1 MKNKILILCGS
12 LLFIATFLYCTDDFD
27 EINTQPDALSTDD
40 ISAKFFVTNIQ
51 QKLLRPTMIPLWF
64 GDVIH
69 PDQFS
74 GQIANG
80 YSGHSLGLDPHTWDG
95 DLGWVYNSFY
105 TDLGCW
111 DWLAGYNS
119 DLTSFLNNVR
129 EGGPLEDEMYYALG
143 LIMKGYYYQLFTEA
157 FGMIPY
163 SEASDPNITLPKF
176 DDQLTVYKG
185 IISDLDQ
192 AIQIIGNETEAGSGF
207 GVLRENDVIF
217 MGNMQNWKQAAN
229 SLKLRIALR
238 AHGGVGEDFS
248 ASAASEAITSG
259 VLADIDAMFEGY
271 AEEKNI
277 WGGSSSYGD
286 VWHSFSNSQWK
297 TTEALINTLKT
308 SADPRLA
315 LIAKPAVGGTM
326 TITKPT
332 EGEGVALIADHVAF
346 VKTTLDHSGLVLNT
360 DYTWVET
367 ATDLTITM
375 PENTNYL
382 GLPSRLSPKI
392 KGYMPAKMFSDPAD
406 IITQKTNEGKPLYP
420 TILMTS
426 ADSHFM
432 IAEAI
437 VKGLTTGDANT
448 FYQLGLE
455 KAMAIW
461 NTAPTTKF
469 LESSMGSLT
478 GTMEEKLEKIAT
490 QRWLVN
496 YTNGYEGWS
505 IVRDTGYPTLAVITS
520 SNNDIISFAGEMN
533 GKQSQRL
540 RYGTSVYSSNNAN
553 VNEAIS
559 KQGADNMTTK
569 LWFAK

>member
-1 MKNKILILCGS
+1 MKNRILIICS
-12 LLFIATFLYCTDDFD
+12 SFLLATTLSCEKDFN
-27 EINTQPDALSTDD
+27 EINERPDALSTDD
-40 ISAKFFVTNIQ
+40 VSAKFFVTNIQ

-80 YSGHSLGLDPHTWDG
+80 YSGHSLGLDPHTWNG

-119 DLTSFLNNVR
+119 DLTSYLNNVG
-129 EGGPLEDEMYYALG
+129 EGGALEDDMYYALG
-143 LIMKGYYYQLFTEA
+143 LVMKGYYYQLFTEA
-157 FGMIPY
+157 FGMIPFT
-163 SEASDPNITLPKF
+163 EASDPNVQLPQY
-176 DDQLTVYKG
+176 DDQLTIYKG
-185 IISDLDQ
+185 IIADLDK
-192 AIQIIGNETEAGSGF
+192 AIEIIGSNTEAGSGF
-207 GVLRENDVIF
+207 GTLRENDVIF
-217 MGNMQNWKQAAN
+217 NGNMQNWKQAAN

-248 ASAASEAITSG
+248 AKAASEAISSG
-259 VLADIDAMFEGY
+259 VLADVDAMFEGY
-271 AEEKNI
+271 ADEKDI

-297 TTEALINTLKT
+297 TTEAMINILK
-308 SADPRLA
+308 SSDDPRLSKM
-315 LIAKPAVGGTM
+315 AKPSVGGIM
-326 TITKPT
+326 NIVKPT
-332 EGEGVALIADHVAF
+332 EGEGVALIADHINF
-346 VKTTLDHSGLVLNT
+346 VKSTLDKSGLVLDS
-360 DYTWVET
+360 DYTWTET
-367 ATDLTITM
+367 AADLTITM
-375 PENTNYL
+375 PENTNYV

-406 IITQKTNEGKPLYP
+406 IITQKTNQGKPLFP
-420 TILMTS
+420 TVLMTS

-437 VKGLTTGDANT
+437 VKGLASGDANT
-448 FYQLGLE
+448 YYQLGLE

-461 NTAPTTKF
+461 ETSTSTEF
-469 LESSMGSLT
+469 LASSMGSLS
-478 GTMEEKLEKIAT
+478 GTSEEKLEKIAT
-490 QRWLVN
+490 QRWLAN
-496 YTNGYEGWS
+496 YTNGYEGWA
-505 IVRDTGYPTLAVITS
+505 IVRDTGYPTSAVITS
-520 SNNDIISFAGEMN
+520 DNNDIISFAGEMN

-540 RYGTSVYSSNNAN
+540 RYGTSTYSSNGAN
-553 VNEAIS
+553 VNAAVS
-559 KQGADNMTTK
+559 VQGPDNMATK

>member
-1 MKNKILILCGS
+1 MKNSIILICSSFL
-12 LLFIATFLYCTDDFD
+12 IATTMSCTDDFN

-74 GQIANG
+74 GQTANG
-80 YSGHSLGLDPHTWDG
+80 WAGSDWNG

-111 DWLAGYNS
+111 QWLAGYNS
-119 DLTSFLNNVR
+119 DLTSYINNVKP
-129 EGGPLEDEMYYALG
+129 GGTLEDEMYYALG
-143 LIMKGYYYQLFTEA
+143 LVMKGYYYQQYTEA
-157 FGMIPY
+157 FGMIPF
-163 SEASDPNITLPKF
+163 SEASDPSITLPKY

-185 IISDLDQ
+185 IIADLDE
-192 AIQIIGNETEAGSGF
+192 AIAIIGSGTEAGSGF
-207 GVLRENDVIF
+207 GILRENDVIF
-217 MGNMQNWKQAAN
+217 GGNMQHWKQAAN

-248 ASAASEAITSG
+248 ATAVSEAITSG
-259 VLADIDAMFEGY
+259 VLADVDAMFEGF
-271 AEEKNI
+271 AEETNI

-286 VWHSFSNSQWK
+286 VWNNFTGSQWK
-297 TTEALINTLKT
+297 TTEAMIDILRENN
-308 SADPRLA
+308 DPRLS
-315 LIAKPAVGGTM
+315 LMAKPAVGGTM
-326 TITKPT
+326 IILKPT
-332 EGEGVALIADHVAF
+332 AGEGLALIDKHVAY
-346 VKTTLDHSGLVLNT
+346 VKNMLDKAGLVLDT
-360 DYTWVET
+360 DYTWTET
-367 ATDLTITM
+367 SADLTITM
-375 PENTNYL
+375 PENTHFL
-382 GLPSRLSPKI
+382 GMPSRLSPKM
-392 KGYMPAKMFSDPAD
+392 KGYMPDYMFSDPAD
-406 IITQKTNEGKPLYP
+406 IITQKTNEGMPLFP
-420 TILMTS
+420 TVLMAS

-437 VKGLTTGDANT
+437 VKGLANGDAST

-455 KAMAIW
+455 KAMAVW
-461 NTAPTTKF
+461 NTAPTTAF
-469 LESSMGSLT
+469 SASDMGSLT

-505 IVRDTGYPTLAVITS
+505 IVRDTGYPAACVITS
-520 SNNDIISFAGEMN
+520 DDDDIVSFAGEMN
-533 GKQSQRL
+533 GKQAHRL
-540 RYGTSVYSSNNAN
+540 RYGTGTYSSNGAN
-553 VNEAIS
+553 VEAAVAE
-559 KQGADNMTTK
+559 QGPDLMTTK

>member
-1 MKNKILILCGS
+1 MKNRILILYGS
-12 LLFIATFLYCTDDFD
+12 LFLATVLSCTDDFD
-27 EINTQPDALSTDD
+27 EINIQPDALSADD

-51 QKLLRPTMIPLWF
+51 QKLLRPTMVPLWF

-74 GQIANG
+74 GQTANG
-80 YSGHSLGLDPHTWDG
+80 YSGHSLGLDDHAWNG

-105 TDLGCW
+105 TDLGSW

-119 DLTSFLNNVR
+119 DLTSYLNNVG
-129 EGGPLEDEMYYALG
+129 EGGTLEDEMYFALG
-143 LIMKGYYYQLFTEA
+143 LIMKGYYYQLFTET

-163 SEASDPNITLPKF
+163 TEASDPDIKLPKY

-185 IISDLDQ
+185 IIADLDQ
-192 AIQIIGNETEAGSGF
+192 AIEIIGNNTEAGSGF

-217 MGNMQNWKQAAN
+217 KGNMQNWKQAAN

-238 AHGGVGEDFS
+238 AHGGAGEDFS
-248 ASAASEAITSG
+248 TTAVSEAISSG
-259 VLADIDAMFEGY
+259 VLADTDALFEGY
-271 AEEKNI
+271 ADEKDI

-286 VWHSFSNSQWK
+286 VWHNFSNSQWK
-297 TTEALINTLKT
+297 TTEALINILKT
-308 SADPRLA
+308 SADPRLT
-315 LIAKPAVGGTM
+315 LMAKPAVGGTIK
-326 TITKPT
+326 ITKPT
-332 EGEGVALIADHVAF
+332 AGDGVALIADHVAF
-346 VKTTLDHSGLVLNT
+346 VKSTLDDSGLVLDT

-367 ATDLTITM
+367 AADLTITM
-375 PENTNYL
+375 PENTNYV

-392 KGYMPAKMFSDPAD
+392 KGYMHAKMFSDPAD
-406 IITQKTNEGKPLYP
+406 IITQKTNEGKPLFP

-437 VKGLTTGDANT
+437 VKGLATGDANT
-448 FYQLGLE
+448 YYQLGLE

-461 NTAPTTKF
+461 NTAPTTEF
-469 LESSMGSLT
+469 LESTMGSLT

-490 QRWLVN
+490 QRWLAN
-496 YTNGYEGWS
+496 YTNGYEGWA
-505 IVRDTGYPTLAVITS
+505 IVRDTGYPASAVITS
-520 SNNDIISFAGEMN
+520 DNNDIISFAGEMN
-533 GKQSQRL
+533 GKQAQRL
-540 RYGTSVYSSNNAN
+540 RYGTSVYSSNTTN
-553 VNEAIS
+553 VNAAIS
-559 KQGADNMTTK
+559 AQGPDNMTTK

>member
-12 LLFIATFLYCTDDFD
+12 LFLATFLYCTDDFD

-64 GDVIH
+64 GDIIH

-80 YSGHSLGLDPHTWDG
+80 YSGHSLGLDPHTWNG

-461 NTAPTTKF
+461 NTAPTTEF
-469 LESSMGSLT
+469 LESYMGSLT

-505 IVRDTGYPTLAVITS
+505 IVRDTGYPTSAVITS

-540 RYGTSVYSSNNAN
+540 RYGTSVYSSNNDN

-559 KQGADNMTTK
+559 KQGADNMITK

>member
-1 MKNKILILCGS
+1 MKNRILILCGS
-12 LLFIATFLYCTDDFD
+12 LFLATVLSCTYDFD
-27 EINTQPDALSTDD
+27 EINIQPDALTTDD

-51 QKLLRPTMIPLWF
+51 QKLLRPTMVPLWF

-74 GQIANG
+74 AQIANG
-80 YSGHSLGLDPHTWDG
+80 YSGHSLGLDPHAWNG

-105 TDLGCW
+105 TDLGSW
-111 DWLAGYNS
+111 DWLASYNS
-119 DLTSFLNNVR
+119 DLTSYLNNVG
-129 EGGPLEDEMYYALG
+129 EGGPLEDDMYYALG
-143 LIMKGYYYQLFTEA
+143 LIMKGFYYQLFTET

-163 SEASDPNITLPKF
+163 TEASDPDITLPKY
-176 DDQLTVYKG
+176 DDQLTIYKG
-185 IISDLDQ
+185 IVADLDQ
-192 AIQIIGNETEAGSGF
+192 AIEIIGNKTEAGSGF

-217 MGNMQNWKQAAN
+217 KGNMQNWKQVAN

-238 AHGGVGEDFS
+238 AHGGIGENFS
-248 ASAASEAITSG
+248 STAVSEAISSG
-259 VLADIDAMFEGY
+259 VLADADALFEGY

-277 WGGSSSYGD
+277 WGGSASYGD
-286 VWHSFSNSQWK
+286 VWHNFSNSQWK
-297 TTEALINTLKT
+297 TTEALINILKT
-308 SADPRLA
+308 NSDPRLA
-315 LIAKPAVGGTM
+315 QMAKPAVGGTM
-326 TITKPT
+326 KITKPT
-332 EGEGVALIADHVAF
+332 AGEGVALIADHVAF
-346 VKTTLDHSGLVLNT
+346 VKSTLDKSGLVLDT

-367 ATDLTITM
+367 AADLTITM
-375 PENTNYL
+375 PENTNYI

-392 KGYMPAKMFSDPAD
+392 KAYMPAKMFSDPAD
-406 IITQKTNEGKPLYP
+406 IITQKTNQGKPLFP

-437 VKGLTTGDANT
+437 VKGLATGDANT
-448 FYQLGLE
+448 YYQLGLE

-461 NTAPTTKF
+461 NTAPTSEF
-469 LESSMGSLT
+469 LASTMGSLT
-478 GTMEEKLEKIAT
+478 GTMDEKLEKIAT

-505 IVRDTGYPTLAVITS
+505 IVRDTGYPTSAVITS
-520 SNNDIISFAGEMN
+520 NNNDIISFAGEMN
-533 GKQSQRL
+533 GKQAQRL

-553 VNEAIS
+553 VNAAIS
-559 KQGADNMTTK
+559 SQGPDNMTTK

>member
-1 MKNKILILCGS
+1 MKNRILILCGS
-12 LLFIATFLYCTDDFD
+12 LFLATFLYCTDDFD

-64 GDVIH
+64 GDIIH

-80 YSGHSLGLDPHTWDG
+80 YSGHSLGLDPHTWNG
-95 DLGWVYNSFY
+95 DLGWVYSSFY

-192 AIQIIGNETEAGSGF
+192 AIQIIGSKTEAGSGF

-217 MGNMQNWKQAAN
+217 KGNMQNWKQAAN

-259 VLADIDAMFEGY
+259 VLADIDAMFQGY

-297 TTEALINTLKT
+297 TTEALINILKT
-308 SADPRLA
+308 SADPRLTFM
-315 LIAKPAVGGTM
+315 AKPAVGGTM

-332 EGEGVALIADHVAF
+332 EGEGVALIDDHVAF
-346 VKTTLDHSGLVLNT
+346 VKTTLDHSGLVLNK

-437 VKGLTTGDANT
+437 VKGLTAGDANT

-461 NTAPTTKF
+461 NTAPTTEF

-505 IVRDTGYPTLAVITS
+505 IVRDTGYPTSAVITS

-553 VNEAIS
+553 VNDAIS